1 MIHLKSANEI
11 EILRECNQIVAV
23 ILNTLKKHCQPGI
36 TTLELD
42 KIAEDPQRDFYFSSQ
57 EAKEYGIIDE
67 VMQNRKLKAV

>member
-42 KIAEDPQRDFYFSSQ
+42 KIAEDLAWKRINS
-57 EAKEYGIIDE
+57 
-67 VMQNRKLKAV
+67 